1 LSRRLV
7 ILCGL
12 AAALGL
18 AATLMPGADDDTAVV
33 DAAPRSSGPR
43 PAQAAAAADRKS
55 ASVAPGTSPVAA
67 TPGAAQVIKP
77 REPDRVGPS
86 RTRGDLEPAS
96 GQVAAGGPLRTTLRA
111 SADLFPSPPAA
122 PVVAA
127 PPPPPPPP
135 PPAPRP
141 RFVLIGKIVDADGP
155 TAIMR
160 QGEQVLTLRPGD
172 RSGGFRMTVLD
183 DEAATFLHEASGS
196 TSRIALGD
204 ASSAARGRGRPDAA
218 PAQTEEEAPS
228 AD

>member
-18 AATLMPGADDDTAVV
+18 AATLMPGSDDDAVVV

-43 PAQAAAAADRKS
+43 PAPAAADRKD
-55 ASVAPGTSPVAA
+55 APVAPGTSPVAA
-67 TPGAAQVIKP
+67 TPAAVQGGRP
-77 REPDRVGPS
+77 RDPDTVRPS
-86 RTRGDLEPAS
+86 RARGDADPGS
-96 GQVAAGGPLRTTLRA
+96 GQVAAGGSLRTTLRA
-111 SADLFPSPPAA
+111 SADLFPPPPAP
-122 PVVAA
+122 PVVAAPA

-204 ASSAARGRGRPDAA
+204 ATGAARGRGRPDAA

-228 AD
+228 GD

>member
-1 LSRRLV
+1 MSRRLV

-18 AATLMPGADDDTAVV
+18 AATLMPGADDDAVVV

-43 PAQAAAAADRKS
+43 PAPAAVASDRKDAPLAS
-55 ASVAPGTSPVAA
+55 AASPAAMTPAA
-67 TPGAAQVIKP
+67 TQAVRTSA
-77 REPDRVGPS
+77 PDTVRPS
-86 RTRGDLEPAS
+86 RARGDPEPAS
-96 GQVAAGGPLRTTLRA
+96 GQIAAGGPLRTTLRA
-111 SADLFPSPPAA
+111 SADLFPPPPAA

-127 PPPPPPPP
+127 PAPPPPPP

-204 ASSAARGRGRPDAA
+204 ATGAARGRGRPDAA